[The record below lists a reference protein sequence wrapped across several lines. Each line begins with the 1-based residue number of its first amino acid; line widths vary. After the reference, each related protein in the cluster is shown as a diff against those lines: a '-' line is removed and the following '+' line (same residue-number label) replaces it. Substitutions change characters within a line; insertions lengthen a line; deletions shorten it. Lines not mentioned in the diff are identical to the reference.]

1 MGLGKT
7 IIGDPLA
14 PKSYLRTNHICKPLP
29 GQWAHSVFPPICSE
43 VNVLQ
48 QKVHEL
54 FFHLPVFPP
63 RHSSHPWRLDGFAPS
78 AQSELVSRFS
88 AQIYNKPCL
97 HAINVARRF
106 NAVGC
111 AGPAYAETS
120 HSPCEL
126 AVLIMRSIHF
136 ASSKLPLWKV
146 QNFENISVHDQP
158 FSHQMIFQQV
168 DFVRESKPRAWIG
181 LEASGLSQGPC

>member
-1 MGLGKT
+1 MGIPSL
-7 IIGDPLA
+7 P
-14 PKSYLRTNHICKPLP
+14 NHICEQIIFANPSPVSGPTPFSLQFAVKLMFY
-29 GQWAHSVFPPICSE
+29 SKKFMNYFFIC
-43 VNVLQ
+43 
-48 QKVHEL
+48 L
-54 FFHLPVFPP
+54 FFPRGTHHIPGDWTDLPLL
-63 RHSSHPWRLDGFAPS
+63 RSLNWW
-78 AQSELVSRFS
+78 SRFS